1 MLPAYRLSSEGGV
14 HTAHGLAETGGGSL
28 QILRVIDEEVEN
40 IAEIVALGAG
50 AAEIK
55 LGNKKINICMFHDGN
70 LLK

>member
-1 MLPAYRLSSEGGV
+1 VLPAHGFPTERRV
-14 HTAHGLAETGGGSL
+14 KAAHGLAEIGGGSL
-28 QILRVIDEEVEN
+28 QILRVIDEEMEN

-50 AAEIK
+50 AAEVQ